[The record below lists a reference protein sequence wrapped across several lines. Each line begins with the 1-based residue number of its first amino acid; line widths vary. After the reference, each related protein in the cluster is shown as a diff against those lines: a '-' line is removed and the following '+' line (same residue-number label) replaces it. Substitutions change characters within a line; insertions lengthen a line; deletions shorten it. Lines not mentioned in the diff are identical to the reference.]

1 MDWKHIRLANFS
13 VMLSFLDEMS
23 VRDCGLSLT
32 IKTKTDYLRQK
43 KNKQILNCVLSLESF
58 EMCNSRNNPCK
69 RVVHRCGLSRK
80 VLGLLLLV
88 SVWVLSS
95 CSLVGS

>member
-1 MDWKHIRLANFS
+1 MDWKHISLANFS
-13 VMLSFLDEMS
+13 AMLSFLDELS

-32 IKTKTDYLRQK
+32 IKKNDYLRQK